1 MRRRRKSRPAR
12 RSGRQQ
18 TQRDVDGGDQ
28 TREAGDGG
36 RVASRIRLGARETR
50 DGGWEPKPVA
60 ASMRSTG
67 GAAASS
73 AFASSAADAEVSEG
87 APASKEEVVERMTA
101 LFGSEAVEQ
110 LQSGDW
116 KRRLAGLGVAAEA
129 VRAMSPAEADDAR
142 EVVTRGLAVVPG
154 FDDKNF
160 QVLGRV
166 FEILGALADKAAGF
180 SKPDGARVVSGAAQ
194 KVADV
199 KLRGPAT
206 AALMSVTE
214 ALGPKFVVAQ
224 LHKHTATHKNPKVTA
239 EALLFCASTV
249 GRVRR
254 GDARRRVQHLV
265 VQIVPRRVQSRV
277 QIRRGQVFGGDARGT
292 RSGAS
297 GFPVRPEGHADEKPG
312 RGIRA

>member
-1 MRRRRKSRPAR
+1 MIAAAAAESDKTAAAALHKTIVPAIVKCADHREPDVRAAAIDALAAVGRAGGGWRSIARHVDALDDARKAKVEEACGAAGKAAPLAAVDVNRPNATSTVAIKPARPATAAASRPGFASAR
-12 RSGRQQ
+12 ARPA
-18 TQRDVDGGDQ
+18 TAGGN
-28 TREAGDGG
+28 
-36 RVASRIRLGARETR
+36 
-50 DGGWEPKPVA
+50 PKPVA

-116 KRRLAGLGVAAEA
+116 KRRLAVGVAAEA

-166 FEILGALADKAAGF
+166 FEILGALATSCRF

-194 KVADV
+194 
-199 KLRGPAT
+199 RWRT
-206 AALMSVTE
+206 
-214 ALGPKFVVAQ
+214 
-224 LHKHTATHKNPKVTA
+224 
-239 EALLFCASTV
+239 
-249 GRVRR
+249 
-254 GDARRRVQHLV
+254 
-265 VQIVPRRVQSRV
+265 
-277 QIRRGQVFGGDARGT
+277 
-292 RSGAS
+292 
-297 GFPVRPEGHADEKPG
+297 
-312 RGIRA
+312 